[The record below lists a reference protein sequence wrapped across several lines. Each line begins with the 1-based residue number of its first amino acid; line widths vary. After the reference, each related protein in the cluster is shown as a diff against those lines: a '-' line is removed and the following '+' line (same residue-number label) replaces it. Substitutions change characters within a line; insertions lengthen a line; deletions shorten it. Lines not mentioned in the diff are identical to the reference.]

1 MSLLGNVRCRTHA
14 TVVAVLLA
22 GIAVPGI
29 ARAATCTIF
38 GTVSIEPL
46 DGYYCDR
53 DWLGSACNGWREVD
67 LDQGARPMKHLLVTV
82 NDPETGTQLASTA
95 TTSTGSY
102 LVSVPNMP
110 DCSRTVQVRFYFAR
124 VHEADIAPTRFR
136 FWVVDPETGFV
147 SYNPWNVP
155 LTGILKLF
163 SVTYHRA
170 NPDEPAVKLA
180 NMYYTTQSAITE
192 IVRWTT
198 NLNEQFAR
206 QEIPG
211 ILRIRYDP
219 FSVNTSVSTDVVGWQ
234 ILFGSGNYNQGGSIR
249 HELGH
254 LVHAALHHRRQ
265 INNCLSYAFNNGDP
279 TVHGTP
285 FCEYGQAAMIEGLA
299 NFIAARSI
307 TTSNSAWWSFCAQN
321 ENQDLQSE
329 TAFVAPFDPDR
340 RLRCTT
346 ASVAPFAGIGD
357 AFSTLNAHCVRL
369 QADEPPPAPI
379 TGCNCGETDELG
391 ICTGNFY
398 RSNGWRNEIQVARFL
413 WDIIDSNNEGGQD
426 NANYSMGGPG
436 GLAAILEGMRCGPR
450 GFGTDGNCN
459 EPNDQ
464 FVCNASDGTIP
475 PLPMRGSRDSYNVYD
490 IAQLLPTNETAERR
504 LNCVQGPGGSPNP
517 MD

>member
-1 MSLLGNVRCRTHA
+1 MSLHDNVRCRTHA
-14 TVVAVLLA
+14 TFVAVLLA

-38 GTVSIEPL
+38 GTLSIEPL

-67 LDQGARPMKHLLVTV
+67 LDQGTRPMKHLLVTV
-82 NDPETGTQLASTA
+82 NDPETGAQLASTA
-95 TTSTGSY
+95 TTATGSN

-163 SVTYHRA
+163 SITYHRA

-198 NLNEQFAR
+198 NLSEQFAR

-219 FSVNTSVSTDVVGWQ
+219 FSVNTKVSTDVVGWQ
-234 ILFGSGNYNQGGSIR
+234 ILFGSGNYNQGGAIR

-254 LVHAALHHRRQ
+254 LVQAALHRRRQ
-265 INNCLSYAFNNGDP
+265 FNDCRSYAFNSGDP
-279 TVHGTP
+279 TLHGTRL
-285 FCEYGQAAMIEGLA
+285 CEYGQAAMIEGLA
-299 NFIAARSI
+299 EFIAARSV
-307 TTSNSAWWSFCAQN
+307 TTSNTAWTSFCAQN
-321 ENQDLQSE
+321 GNQDLQSE
-329 TAFVAPFDPDR
+329 TAAGPLDDDR
-340 RLRCTT
+340 IQLCVGSEDQTFR
-346 ASVAPFAGIGD
+346 GIGD
-357 AFSTLNAHCVRL
+357 RFSILRSHCVRL
-369 QADEPPPAPI
+369 EVDQPPPAPI
-379 TGCNCGETDELG
+379 TGCNCEDDDLNK
-391 ICTGNFY
+391 ICDGTFY

-413 WDIIDSNNEGGQD
+413 WDLIDSNNEGSQD
-426 NANYSMGGPG
+426 NANYAMGGPG
-436 GLAAILEGMRCGPR
+436 GLADYFQRMPCGPR
-450 GFGTDGNCN
+450 GFGDDGNCN
-459 EPNDQ
+459 EPNDR

-475 PLPMRGSRDSYNVYD
+475 PLPMRASRDSYNVYD
-490 IAQLLPTNETAERR
+490 IAQLLPTNEAAERR
-504 LNCVQGPGGSPNP
+504 LNCVQGPGGTPNP